1 MRSRR
6 TNFLLLLSV
15 LVVALVYQTSFLAS
29 AQRALIKSPP
39 PPKTRVEN
47 NTETLHGVKVADP
60 YRWLEDQDSPET
72 RAWIGEQNRYTE
84 SVLGTLPG
92 RDAIHKRLEQL
103 LKIDTINIPS
113 ARGDRYFF
121 SKRAANQNQ
130 SVIYMRQG
138 LNGKDEV
145 LIDPNQM
152 SADQT
157 TSVGIGSVSDDGK
170 WMAYTVRQG
179 GKDET
184 IIRIMDVDARKD
196 LSDQMAEARYSGFQ
210 VLPDKTGVYY
220 SKAIYPEGEKRT
232 VSRVYYHKMGTP
244 QSEDK
249 MIFGEGYGFTDIIS
263 PDVSLDGRYL
273 LLYVSHGSSGDNT
286 DIYMQ
291 DLKNKGPIKTVVK
304 DMKASFGGTVIDG
317 HLIAATNY
325 QAPNRRIV
333 DIELAKP
340 AFENWRVV
348 VPEGNNV
355 INGFSIVGGKVF
367 VNYLEN
373 VSTRVKVFEPSGKWV
388 RDMTFPGIGTAGGMA
403 GRPERDEG
411 FYSFSSY
418 GQPPTIYR
426 YIPST
431 GKQGVWA
438 RLSVPVKSDE
448 IETKQVWYPSKD
460 GTRIPMFLVYKRGTK
475 LDGNRPTFLTGYGG
489 FNVRQSPGFSA
500 TAAYW
505 AENGGVWAQP
515 NLRGGGE
522 FGEKWHKAGMFE
534 NKQNVFDDFIAA
546 ADWLI
551 KNKYTSTSK
560 LAISGGSNGG
570 LLVGAAL
577 TQRPDLFQAVI
588 CSYPLLDMVR
598 YDKFLVAK
606 FWTTEYGSADD
617 PQQFPYIYKYSPYHN
632 VREGT
637 KYPAVLFITGDS
649 DTRVAPLHAR
659 KMTAL
664 LQAANGSDRPILLHY
679 DTKAGHS
686 GGLPVSK
693 QVDDLTDSMSFLFW
707 QLGITPG

>member
-1 MRSRR
+1 MRSKRSL
-6 TNFLLLLSV
+6 FQLVLLAIFIGLV
-15 LVVALVYQTSFLAS
+15 LQTGYVAS
-29 AQRALIKSPP
+29 AQLKLNNPSQ

-47 NTETLHGVKVADP
+47 NTETLHGVPVADP

-72 RAWIGEQNRYTE
+72 RAWIEEQNRYTK
-84 SVLGTLPG
+84 SAVGALPG

-103 LKIDTINIPS
+103 LKIDTIGIPT

-121 SKRAANQNQ
+121 SKRLTTQNQ

-138 LNGKDEV
+138 MNGKDEV
-145 LIDPNQM
+145 LVDPNKM

-157 TSVGIGSVSDDGK
+157 TSVGIVDVTEDGK
-170 WMAYTVRQG
+170 WLIYSVRQG
-179 GKDET
+179 GKDENS
-184 IIRIMDVDARKD
+184 IRIMEVDSRKE
-196 LSDQMAEARYSGFQ
+196 LPDQMAEARYSGIQ
-210 VLPDKTGVYY
+210 MLPDKSGIYY
-220 SKAIYPEGEKRT
+220 SKAIYPKDEKRT
-232 VSRVYYHKMGTP
+232 VSRLYYHVMGTP

-249 MIFGEGYGFTDIIS
+249 MIFGEGYGFTDNIS

-273 LLYVSHGSSGDNT
+273 LIYVSHGSSGDNT
-286 DIYMQ
+286 DIYIK
-291 DLKNKGPIKTVVK
+291 DLKNNGPIKTVAK
-304 DMKASFGGTVIDG
+304 DMKASFGGTIVGD
-317 HLIAATNY
+317 HFYTLTNY
-325 QAPNRRIV
+325 QAPNRRVI
-333 DIELAKP
+333 DIDLRNFAP
-340 AFENWRVV
+340 ANWRVV
-348 VPEGNNV
+348 VPESAHV
-355 INGFSIVGGKVF
+355 ISGMSMVGGRVF

-373 VSTRVKVFEPSGKWV
+373 VITRVKVFEPSGKWL
-388 RDMTFPGIGTAGGMA
+388 RDITFPTIGSASGMS
-403 GRPERDEG
+403 GRMERDEG
-411 FYSFSSY
+411 FYAFSGY
-418 GQPPTIYR
+418 AQPSTIYR

-431 GKQGVWA
+431 GKQEVWA
-438 RLSVPVKSDE
+438 RLNVPVNSAE

-460 GTRIPMFLVYKRGTK
+460 GTKIPMFLVYKKGTK

-489 FNVRQSPGFSA
+489 FNLRQTPGFSS
-500 TAAYW
+500 TAAFW
-505 AENGGVWAQP
+505 AEHGGVFALP

-546 ADWLI
+546 AEWLI
-551 KNKYTSTSK
+551 QNKYTNSSK

-577 TQRPDLFQAVI
+577 TQRPDLFQAVV
-588 CSYPLLDMVR
+588 CAYPLLDMVR

-606 FWTTEYGSADD
+606 FWVTEYGSAEDAK
-617 PQQFPYIYKYSPYHN
+617 QFPYIYKYSPYHN
-632 VREGT
+632 VRPGT

-664 LQAANGSDRPILLHY
+664 LQAANTSDRPILLHY

-693 QVDDLTDSMSFLFW
+693 QIDDQTDTLSFLFW
-707 QLGITPG
+707 QLGVTP